1 MNTKEKKKAK
11 KMIKFYSYLLYFLI
25 PYIIVLFIMG
35 LTSNN
40 VYVVTVSIILLI
52 SLFFSFMFL
61 FSKLIF
67 YRDKIMKYFEYIN
80 KWRNYNAYLHCI
92 KLIKNDEYDKAISLA
107 KKNLWMYNKLRFF
120 IIGYSCKNNPDLFF
134 EIINQIGEDYNPGGF
149 KF

>member
-11 KMIKFYSYLLYFLI
+11 KMIKFYSYLLFSII
-25 PYIIVLFIMG
+25 PCIIITVIMG
-35 LTSNN
+35 LTNN
-40 VYVVTVSIILLI
+40 NEYVVTISIILLT
-52 SLFFSFMFL
+52 SLLICSMFL
-61 FSKLIF
+61 FLKLIN
-67 YRDKIMKYFEYIN
+67 YRSKIVEYFKYIN